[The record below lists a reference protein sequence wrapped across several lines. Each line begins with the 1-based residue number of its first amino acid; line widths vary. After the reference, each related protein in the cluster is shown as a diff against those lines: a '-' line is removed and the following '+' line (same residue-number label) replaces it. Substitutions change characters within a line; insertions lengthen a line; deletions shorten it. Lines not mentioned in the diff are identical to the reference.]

1 MSQPYLLIAA
11 ERRGDV
17 CCVRLRRARLDEAEV
32 YELTNELLALAD
44 EGCPNLALSL
54 GPDGPVCV
62 YSVFLAK
69 LMTVQRILGE
79 RGGAL
84 VLCEV
89 SPVTRTVF
97 TASRLDEK
105 FQFLPDFDAA
115 VAHFAP

>member
-1 MSQPYLLIAA
+1 MSQPYRLIAV

-17 CCVRLRRARLDEAEV
+17 CCVRLCLARLEEAQV
-32 YELTNELLALAD
+32 YELATELLALAD
-44 EGCPNLALSL
+44 EGCNKVALSL

-69 LMTVQRILGE
+69 LMTVQRVLGE
-79 RGGAL
+79 RGGEL

-89 SPVTRTVF
+89 SPVTRTAF

-115 VAHFAP
+115 VAHFAR

>member
-1 MSQPYLLIAA
+1 MSQPHRFIAV

-17 CCVRLRRARLDEAEV
+17 CCVRLRCNRLEEPEI
-32 YELTNELLALAD
+32 YELANELLALID
-44 EGCPNLALSL
+44 EGCRQLALSL
-54 GPDGPVCV
+54 GPDRPDCI

-69 LMTVQRILGE
+69 LMTVQRVLGE

-97 TASRLDEK
+97 AASRLDEQ